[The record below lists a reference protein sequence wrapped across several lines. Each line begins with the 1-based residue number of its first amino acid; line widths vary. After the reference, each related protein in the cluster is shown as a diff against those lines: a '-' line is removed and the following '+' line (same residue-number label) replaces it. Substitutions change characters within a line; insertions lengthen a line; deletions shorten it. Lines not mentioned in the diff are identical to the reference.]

1 MRILTSFV
9 ISSKIKYKIIFY
21 NLMKRTTTII
31 IKNSVINVYKLLFIQ
46 LQGIYSNVHTVVIKN
61 ITARSKKSIASFV

>member
-1 MRILTSFV
+1 
-9 ISSKIKYKIIFY
+9 
-21 NLMKRTTTII
+21 MKRTTTII
-31 IKNSVINVYKLLFIQ
+31 IQNSVINVYKLLFIQ